1 MKTQLNILSLL
12 VLLLVCIQVIN
23 VAAQAFKPV
32 RSLTHFE
39 VEIGD
44 PEEYDD
50 STLIILHYGEH
61 VATIHT
67 DFARG
72 VDSVLYNYAFT
83 KNTYNGNR

>member
-1 MKTQLNILSLL
+1 MQKQLNILSAL
-12 VLLLVCIQVIN
+12 VVLMLCVLIIDI
-23 VAAQAFKPV
+23 VAQSYKPI

-44 PEEYDD
+44 TEEYDD

-67 DFARG
+67 DYAHG
-72 VDSVLYNYAFT
+72 VDSVLYQSAF
-83 KNTYNGNR
+83 KQNTYHGKR